1 MASLWNK
8 NNPWAGLSSYPDPEK
23 EETSLK
29 FCGRDNESFDVT
41 RLIDNNIFVT
51 LYGRSGTGK
60 TSLLN
65 AGIFPRLRQEHYFPV
80 SIRLGM
86 EGRETG
92 FQQSIL
98 SRVTGDLQKA
108 GGSVLTRDVIPL
120 GQDEQTP
127 EYLWRFFARSQ
138 FLAKEGHVVF
148 PVIVLDQFEEVLHR
162 QTTAAEVLLRQIH
175 FMMDES
181 HALPD
186 SVVDGAPYVYDFNF
200 RFVISIR
207 EDDLYRLEDS
217 IDNNFLPEMKSCRF
231 RLRNLSEQGGREAI
245 LIPGENLFRSDERD
259 KVADTILSLARSKQD
274 NSINANILSL
284 ICSRI
289 FVEYQRSGANE
300 ISLDLVDK
308 FIRSNPFEALY
319 HEATAGLSR
328 REKNYIE
335 THLVDSEGRRDSIPE
350 SDFFRH
356 VKNGGQL
363 FSGDTKIL
371 QRTFVSSD
379 ENRCRIELVH
389 DSFCEP
395 LSRLKEKREK
405 MKHRKELLLGIAIGL
420 IGLSLGSFMY
430 WQNKQL
436 KTAQAKASAQAWE
449 ILQKNNKLESINTQI
464 EAARQATEAKNK
476 ELEKTKQDLERQ
488 NRQLLAATERAKRE
502 TERADRETKRA
513 DRAEEMLQAGRI
525 KSDDYTEEEASK
537 LRLSTETPSLIEF
550 PVDSAFSVDGIL
562 YETDTPDDAFISAW
576 KQRYASTC
584 RKKIPAL
591 SQGYSIQNDMIDDDP
606 CLVYLVLNSRSISDP
621 KERQSWF
628 DLYSLMN
635 EEQITKLYNILYRET
650 YKLAAIED
658 RYQKRQQEIAAKYN
672 TTYEELLSEY
682 EQVRRL
688 WLDGQP
694 GQDSSSFE
702 KTQDQ
707 ILDITENRFGYGEQL
722 EKLLLPAIDDYERL
736 YRSDA
741 SYKNRLIALRKR
753 LGELYSRQSR
763 NTEALEV
770 FQKNYALDPKRSAA
784 NLATASNNASY
795 DYALKQDFDKAF
807 ELVDKAIAL
816 RPDRANYYDTKGEF
830 YLMLGDV
837 DNALKMWKKVIE
849 LDPGFL
855 SKNDGHTNLYDGLKQ
870 RGLL

>member
-23 EETSLK
+23 EETSLI

-108 GGSVLTRDVIPL
+108 GGSVLTRDVVPL

-138 FLAKEGHVVF
+138 FLAREGHVVF

-162 QTTAAEVLLRQIH
+162 QNADAEVLLRQIH

-186 SVVDGAPYVYDFNF
+186 SVVDGEPYVYDFNF

-245 LIPGENLFRSDERD
+245 HIPGGNLFRSDERD
-259 KVADTILSLARSKQD
+259 KIADTILSLARNKQD

-289 FVEYQRSGANE
+289 FVEYQRSGAKE

-395 LSRLKEKREK
+395 LARLKEKREK
-405 MKHRKELLLGIAIGL
+405 TKHRKELLFGIAIGL
-420 IGLSLGSFMY
+420 FGVLLGGYFIHQNHTLKEARGILSS
-430 WQNKQL
+430 
-436 KTAQAKASAQAWE
+436 QARE
-449 ILQKNNKLESINTQI
+449 LQINVAELTNV
-464 EAARQATEAKNK
+464 KK
-476 ELEKTKQDLERQ
+476 ELEEKNQEQEALNHNLDSLNQSLGMTNKIL
-488 NRQLLAATERAKRE
+488 NAKIQE
-502 TERADRETKRA
+502 
-513 DRAEEMLQAGRI
+513 L
-525 KSDDYTEEEASK
+525 
-537 LRLSTETPSLIEF
+537 
-550 PVDSAFSVDGIL
+550 
-562 YETDTPDDAFISAW
+562 
-576 KQRYASTC
+576 
-584 RKKIPAL
+584 KITH
-591 SQGYSIQNDMIDDDP
+591 
-606 CLVYLVLNSRSISDP
+606 
-621 KERQSWF
+621 
-628 DLYSLMN
+628 
-635 EEQITKLYNILYRET
+635 TKLDSVQ
-650 YKLAAIED
+650 LA
-658 RYQKRQQEIAAKYN
+658 N
-672 TTYEELLSEY
+672 
-682 EQVRRL
+682 
-688 WLDGQP
+688 
-694 GQDSSSFE
+694 
-702 KTQDQ
+702 
-707 ILDITENRFGYGEQL
+707 
-722 EKLLLPAIDDYERL
+722 EKLKE
-736 YRSDA
+736 
-741 SYKNRLIALRKR
+741 
-753 LGELYSRQSR
+753 LGAR
-763 NTEALEV
+763 
-770 FQKNYALDPKRSAA
+770 
-784 NLATASNNASY
+784 
-795 DYALKQDFDKAF
+795 
-807 ELVDKAIAL
+807 VDIL
-816 RPDRANYYDTKGEF
+816 N
-830 YLMLGDV
+830 
-837 DNALKMWKKVIE
+837 
-849 LDPGFL
+849 
-855 SKNDGHTNLYDGLKQ
+855 
-870 RGLL
+870 